1 MQLVK
6 HAGPHEKLFSQALS
20 EMGKDGAHP
29 TLYTSR
35 LLKTLARRV
44 SLTSLLP
51 NEKLFNLTHFCILTG
66 KQHFPLF
73 STISFGIGDDFN
85 QTFQSRVDFSR
96 KCLFKKIALPQKVSV
111 HICYTLARCHVTS

>member
-1 MQLVK
+1 MYIMQLVK
-6 HAGPHEKLFSQALS
+6 HTSPHEKLFSQALS

-29 TLYTSR
+29 TPYTSR

-44 SLTSLLP
+44 SLTSLPL

-73 STISFGIGDDFN
+73 DPISIGIADE
-85 QTFQSRVDFSR
+85 
-96 KCLFKKIALPQKVSV
+96 
-111 HICYTLARCHVTS
+111 